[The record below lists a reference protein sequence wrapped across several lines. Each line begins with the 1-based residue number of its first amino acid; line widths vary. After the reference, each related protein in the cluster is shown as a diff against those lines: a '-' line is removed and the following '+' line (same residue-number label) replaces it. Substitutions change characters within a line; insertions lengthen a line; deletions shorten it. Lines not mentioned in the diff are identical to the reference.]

1 MTTEDLVAFLRKNTI
16 SVVCA
21 AVSLLIGFLIYYRS
35 DMLPDARG
43 VLEQKQKQGELLAAN
58 IEDSGQLKEQHAALV
73 AANEAIAERMIHIDQ
88 LAENTGYFYRLE
100 SETSTK
106 LADPHQ
112 IPWTAG
118 PKNAPKTNFT
128 FVAFAITAS
137 GTYPQLVDLLRKIEN
152 GEHYSR
158 VSSLSLKPIGSVRGS
173 PLTMN
178 LNLDL
183 MAVPQ

>member
-1 MTTEDLVAFLRKNTI
+1 MTGEDIMAFVRKNLI

-21 AVSLLIGFLIYYRS
+21 AFSLLIGFLLYYRS

-73 AANEAIAERMIHIDQ
+73 AANEAITDRMIHIDQ

-106 LADPHQ
+106 LADPRQ
-112 IPWTAG
+112 SPWTAP
-118 PKNAPKTNFT
+118 PKTAPKTNFT
-128 FVAFAITAS
+128 SVAFSITAS
-137 GTYPQLVDLLRKIEN
+137 GTYAQLLDLLRKLEA
-152 GEHYSR
+152 GEHYCR
-158 VSSLSLKPIGSVRGS
+158 VNTLSLKPISTVRGGQMS
-173 PLTMN
+173 MN
-178 LNLDL
+178 VNFDL

>member
-1 MTTEDLVAFLRKNTI
+1 MTTGDLVAFLRKNTI

-21 AVSLLIGFLIYYRS
+21 AVSLLIGFLLYYRS

-73 AANEAIAERMIHIDQ
+73 AANEAIADRMIHIDQ

-100 SETSTK
+100 SETGTK
-106 LADPHQ
+106 LADPRQ
-112 IPWTAG
+112 VPWTAG
-118 PKNAPKTNFT
+118 PKTAPKTNFT
-128 FVAFAITAS
+128 FVAFTITATGS
-137 GTYPQLVDLLRKIEN
+137 YPQLCDFLRKLEN
-152 GEHYSR
+152 GEHYCR
-158 VSSLSLKPIGSVRGS
+158 VDTLSIKPVTNVRGS
-173 PLTMN
+173 LLTMN

-183 MAVPQ
+183 MAIPE

>member
-1 MTTEDLVAFLRKNTI
+1 MNGEELMAFVRKNLI
-16 SVVCA
+16 SVGCA
-21 AVSLLIGFLIYYRS
+21 AFSLVIGFLIYYRS

-73 AANEAIAERMIHIDQ
+73 AANETITDRMIHIDQ

-100 SETSTK
+100 SETGTK

-112 IPWTAG
+112 IPWTAP

-128 FVAFAITAS
+128 SVAFAITAS
-137 GTYPQLVDLLRKIEN
+137 GSYPQLLDLLRKLES
-152 GEHYSR
+152 GEHYCR
-158 VSSLSLKPIGSVRGS
+158 VDTLSLKPISNQRGS
-173 PLTMN
+173 QLSMIVN
-178 LNLDL
+178 IDL
-183 MAVPQ
+183 MAVPE